1 MQNNTFLK
9 LFSVVSLAL
18 LAGCGAR
25 TSGNTISQAIQ
36 KPSESPDSTAVAE
49 SAATQEQKD
58 TADDARNRTTG
69 LTGLLSAV
77 VPDGWE
83 QQIDGYDSP
92 YEYLNEDR
100 IILKKGEG
108 EVVIE
113 ASLQSYPVGIGGDQ
127 YSEGTYQ
134 LGEFEYQLLR
144 DTPYDEATKQNNVDE
159 TSLKLCAG
167 GYLGYT
173 FNGYGILTISYSNPN
188 GAYLDDIRSLVE
200 SVELKDSYGTATV
213 LADKINIRNG
223 LGTDKECLGSA
234 KKGETY
240 KVRAV
245 QGDGTYTWYAIG
257 WQNGDPNG
265 GEFKWI
271 ADKDADWVSFKES

>member
-1 MQNNTFLK
+1 MQNAYLK

-18 LAGCGAR
+18 LVGCGAR
-25 TSGNTISQAIQ
+25 TSGSTISQATQ
-36 KPSESPDSTAVAE
+36 KPSESADSTAVAE
-49 SAATQEQKD
+49 SATTQEQTD
-58 TADDARNRTTG
+58 TTDDASNRSTG
-69 LTGLLSAV
+69 LTGLLSVV

-100 IILKKGEG
+100 IVLKKGKT
-108 EVVIE
+108 EVAIE

-127 YSEGTYQ
+127 YSEGKYQ
-134 LGEFEYQLLR
+134 LGKFEYQLLR
-144 DTPYDEATKQNNVDE
+144 DTPYDEATKQNYVDE
-159 TSLKLCAG
+159 TSLQLWAG
-167 GYLGYT
+167 GYLGYA
-173 FNGYGILTISYSNPN
+173 FDGYGILYINYSNPN
-188 GAYLDDIRSLVE
+188 GAYLDDIRGLVE
-200 SVELKDSYGTATV
+200 SVQLKDSYGTATV
-213 LADKINIRNG
+213 LVDKINIRNG

-257 WQNGDPNG
+257 WQDGDPNG

-271 ADKDADWVSFKES
+271 ADKDGAWVSFKES

>member
-9 LFSVVSLAL
+9 LFSFVSLAL

-25 TSGNTISQAIQ
+25 TSSSAISQAIQ
-36 KPSESPDSTAVAE
+36 KPSESPNSTAVAE

-58 TADDARNRTTG
+58 TADDANNRSTG

-127 YSEGTYQ
+127 YIEGTYQ

-167 GYLGYT
+167 GYLGYA
-173 FNGYGILTISYSNPN
+173 FDGYGILTISYTNPN
-188 GAYLDDIRSLVE
+188 GAYLDDIRGLVE

-234 KKGETY
+234 KKDETY

-271 ADKDADWVSFKES
+271 ADKDGDWVSFKES